1 MLIDAPPPPP
11 QVTDYAIARR
21 IVDLHSHKTEA
32 VERVY
37 SLVSGADGGRVVV
50 MA

>member
-1 MLIDAPPPPP
+1 MLIDAPPP

-37 SLVSGADGGRVVV
+37 SLVSGVDRGRVVV
-50 MA
+50 TA